1 MDLHNTRSL
10 LTAIGLA
17 VCSLQAQSVEPGYRT
32 ASVIPLPPGT
42 GQVTV
47 LDGDAGVVW
56 FDGTRLVLRDASG
69 AQRELLSFG
78 SPVFGSFSLQV
89 GPTEVLFG
97 ESSNGD
103 LWLVSTVP
111 NGRAP
116 RLLANL
122 PANFDATQMDADAV
136 LVSAKT
142 GGYTTPDNDIVH
154 VDLVTGG
161 TQLVARVDG
170 ASGPLTWTR
179 NGLYYATSSLSF
191 PPPPG
196 AVEVLLCPPLQIRK
210 SLGNR
215 VLTAADAIQVAT
227 GIDSAWGLAVDSDF
241 DLIVSD
247 WLNGAVHEVSIGFR
261 AGRNEVV
268 RRSDLIDYDPAAPQP
283 LGIRWRAGPPWSGQF
298 EPFQPSDA
306 GALIVHES
314 TFGGAS
320 QIRRLVPARPV
331 TSAPMNAPAGPFDV
345 VTTGGPALGTGLV
358 AVGPNP
364 RQNEGPYPVPGFE
377 QMILWDPTMFFAW
390 DVLAV
395 SFDASGTAT
404 LPLFNPG
411 IGGSGSQ
418 IGMQCAFV
426 DAQGQVIGS
435 AAPITVGLR

>member
-1 MDLHNTRSL
+1 MGTPTRLSL
-10 LTAIGLA
+10 AAAFALTIHSAP
-17 VCSLQAQSVEPGYRT
+17 AQSVEAGYRT
-32 ASVIPLPPGT
+32 DEVIALPAGT
-42 GQVTV
+42 GQVAV
-47 LDGDAGVVW
+47 LDGDAGIVW
-56 FDGTRLVLRDASG
+56 FDGTRLVLRDAAG
-69 AQRELLSFG
+69 AQRELLAFG
-78 SPVFGSFSLQV
+78 APVFGSFTLQV

-116 RLLANL
+116 RVLANL
-122 PANFDATQMDADAV
+122 PANFDAAQMDADAV

-142 GGYTTPDNDIVH
+142 GGYATPDNDIVH
-154 VDLVTGG
+154 VDLITGG

-179 NGLYYATSSLSF
+179 NGLYYATASLSF

-196 AVEVLLCPPLQIRK
+196 AVEVLLWTPLQIQQA
-210 SLGNR
+210 LGNR

-227 GIDSAWGLAVDSDF
+227 GMDSAWGLAVDSDF

-247 WLNGAVHEVSIGFR
+247 WLNGTVHEVSIGLR
-261 AGRNEVV
+261 AGRNQVV
-268 RRSDLIDYDPAAPQP
+268 RRSNLVDYDPAAPQP
-283 LGIRWRAGPPWSGQF
+283 LGMQWRAGPPWSGQF
-298 EPFQPSDA
+298 EPFQPSSA
-306 GALIVHES
+306 GTLFVHES

-320 QIRRLVPARPV
+320 QVRRLVPARPV
-331 TSAPMNAPAGPFDV
+331 TSAPMNAPAGHFDV
-345 VTTGGPALGTGLV
+345 VTTGGPALGTGLI

-390 DVLAV
+390 DVLPV
-395 SFDASGTAT
+395 TFDAHGTAT
-404 LPLFNPG
+404 LPLYNPG
-411 IGGSGSQ
+411 IGGNGSQ

-426 DAQGQVIGS
+426 DANGAIVGS
-435 AAPITVGLR
+435 AAPIAVGLR